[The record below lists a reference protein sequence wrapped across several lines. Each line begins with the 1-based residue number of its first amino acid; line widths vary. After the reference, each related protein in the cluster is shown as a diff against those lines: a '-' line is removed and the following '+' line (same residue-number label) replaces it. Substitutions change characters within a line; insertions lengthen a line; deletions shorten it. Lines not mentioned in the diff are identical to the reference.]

1 LCALSLRGDCAYIG
15 PTGFETRSR
24 RGWGHVHYRK
34 NFRMD
39 PSNQSRDHQSSAEAA
54 EQTSRKPARTRRDS
68 AQYRFWRLH
77 GLSVRAA
84 TAVTAVD
91 CKSLDEIRG
100 LGWCF
105 FHGRKNCG
113 TGTLQELSDLIG
125 GWPDAP
131 RTYSKWIRRA
141 PDDLLIEELHRRG
154 IPAGRGDAS

>member
-1 LCALSLRGDCAYIG
+1 
-15 PTGFETRSR
+15 
-24 RGWGHVHYRK
+24 VHYRK
-34 NFRMD
+34 SFRVD
-39 PSNQSRDHQSSAEAA
+39 RDNQSRDDQLSAGTAD
-54 EQTSRKPARTRRDS
+54 QTSRKPARTRRDS
-68 AQYRFWRLH
+68 AEYRFWRRH

-84 TAVTAVD
+84 ATVAAVG

-105 FHGRKNCG
+105 FQRRHNCG
-113 TGTLQELSDLIG
+113 TRTLQELSDLVG

-154 IPAGRGDAS
+154 IPAGREDAS